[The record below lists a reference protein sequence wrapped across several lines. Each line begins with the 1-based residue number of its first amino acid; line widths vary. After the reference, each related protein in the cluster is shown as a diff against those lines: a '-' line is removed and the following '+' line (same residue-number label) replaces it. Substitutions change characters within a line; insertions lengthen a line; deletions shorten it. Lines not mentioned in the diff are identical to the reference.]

1 MGFSPQQ
8 INQMSIWE
16 FNALVDGWM
25 KANDSSGGTTLSES
39 EKDEIWE
46 WMQGKEGGVS
56 TTLQ

>member
-8 INQMSIWE
+8 INLMSIWE

-25 KANDSSGGTTLSES
+25 KANDSSGVTTLSES